1 MSIVLRETMTN
12 MEGAYQAVTLLKIGV
27 AGLVIVLAVALIV
40 AGTLIRQEKRKRF
53 LLWCTGS
60 YIALWTLFVL
70 YNTVLLT
77 RHLMRMW
84 H

>member
-1 MSIVLRETMTN
+1 MTN
-12 MEGAYQAVTLLKIGV
+12 MGGAYQAVTVLRIGAIGLL
-27 AGLVIVLAVALIV
+27 IVLAVALIV
-40 AGTLIRQEKRKRF
+40 AGTLIRPEKRKRF

-60 YIALWTLFVL
+60 YLALWTLFVL

-77 RHLMRMW
+77 RHLLKMW